1 VAGQGEPSPPL
12 HGPLHCGNSLL
23 MVVTPSS
30 T

>member
-1 VAGQGEPSPPL
+1 VAGQGEASPPL
-12 HGPLHCGNSLL
+12 HGPLHCGNSLF